1 MTVVAAA
8 AGDDGRRGMR
18 LQTGRGRNGGIH
30 AKKSK
35 KRSKYGTW
43 GATTDRE
50 QHFFSPSIL
59 NV

>member
-30 AKKSK
+30 AKRVK
-35 KRSKYGTW
+35 KGQNMAPWVRLQTESST
-43 GATTDRE
+43 
-50 QHFFSPSIL
+50 FFHRLS
-59 NV
+59 